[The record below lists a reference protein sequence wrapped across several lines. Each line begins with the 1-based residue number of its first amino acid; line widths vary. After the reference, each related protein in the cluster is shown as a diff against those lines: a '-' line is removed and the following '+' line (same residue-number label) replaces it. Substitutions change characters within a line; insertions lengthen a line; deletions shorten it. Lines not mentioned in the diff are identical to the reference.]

1 MLTHYM
7 IFESLE
13 SVSRFCPQN
22 GRIKMNFVTLN
33 YEKVKLPNAIVMKMS
48 FGDTGVI
55 YIDYIYVNE
64 IYGKAYVV

>member
-1 MLTHYM
+1 
-7 IFESLE
+7 
-13 SVSRFCPQN
+13 
-22 GRIKMNFVTLN
+22 MNCFVTLN